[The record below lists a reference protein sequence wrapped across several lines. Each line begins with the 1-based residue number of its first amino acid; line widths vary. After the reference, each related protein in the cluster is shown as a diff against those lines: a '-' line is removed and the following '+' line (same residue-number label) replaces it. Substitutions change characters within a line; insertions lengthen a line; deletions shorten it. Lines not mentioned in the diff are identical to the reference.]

1 MANESNCAYS
11 IPLRTR
17 CVEVPACIAQLSW
30 DLHTKTKGSP
40 SCTVGGSVN
49 WYSHYE
55 KQYGPLK
62 TKNTGTM
69 WPSNLTIGH
78 IPRENHNSKRYMHPS
93 VHWSTIYSLV
103 RMSTDTRI
111 DKEDVVHICNRVLL
125 NHNIPLYICLAFA
138 VEQASSILQSH
149 SVSQCT
155 SPHGKEVRPPPTKQW
170 RTKVFHQPHQWA

>member
-17 CVEVPACIAQLSW
+17 CVEVPACIVQLSW

-40 SCTVGGSVN
+40 SCTVGGSVT

-62 TKNTGTM
+62 TESTGTM
-69 WPSNLTIGH
+69 WPSNLITGH

-93 VHWSTIYSLV
+93 VHSNMIYNSQDME
-103 RMSTDTRI
+103 RHQCPSTDEWI
-111 DKEDVVHICNRVLL
+111 KKLW
-125 NHNIPLYICLAFA
+125 YIYTMEYYLAIKRNGIRSLA
-138 VEQASSILQSH
+138 EMWMTLENVTEWSKS
-149 SVSQCT
+149 
-155 SPHGKEVRPPPTKQW
+155 ERE
-170 RTKVFHQPHQWA
+170 R